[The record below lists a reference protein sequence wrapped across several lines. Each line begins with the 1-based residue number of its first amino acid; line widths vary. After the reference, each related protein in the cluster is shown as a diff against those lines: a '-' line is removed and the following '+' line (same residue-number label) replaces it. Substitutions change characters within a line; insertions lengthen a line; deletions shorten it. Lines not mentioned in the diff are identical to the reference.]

1 MYKKLFPF
9 LLRGNFYQFFL
20 CLISPLYYIT
30 NYIKVLYYGT
40 YNFNYTGTFNIG
52 DVVVSPNN
60 FGMYINTKSSNTFSD
75 TNGTWNKIL
84 DHNIGNEYIKKIES
98 FIGFQYI
105 LQKNFNLLNT
115 GKVYITIND
124 INYYFEVFRD
134 QNRSSFVFRN
144 SSKNVLP
151 IFRNETINVNKYNV
165 TLNISSTLSQS
176 IQKLI
181 VIFFNK
187 IKPLGVKYNIKYF

>member
-40 YNFNYTGTFNIG
+40 YNFDITGTFNIG

-60 FGMYINTKSSNTFSD
+60 FGIYINTKSFNTFSD

-98 FIGFQYI
+98 FMGFQYI

-115 GKVYITIND
+115 GKVYITIN
-124 INYYFEVFRD
+124 NLSYYFKIFKDKNLSSPVY
-134 QNRSSFVFRN
+134 RSPN
-144 SSKNVLP
+144 MNLLP
-151 IFRNETINVNKYNV
+151 IYRNPTININEYNI